1 MNYNDWPLAMSHNNC
16 ADVDARITYIRDTVT
31 DISDYPKPGIIFR
44 DITSTLADAK
54 ALRLILDVLTDRY
67 RAAGLTQ
74 IAGIEARG
82 FIFAAALADRLGCG
96 MTLIRKQGKLPRE
109 VHSQAY
115 SLEYG
120 NDTLELHQDAL
131 NADDKVLLIDDL
143 LATGGTMRAA
153 AELVGHSGARILE
166 AAFLI
171 ELKGLP
177 GRQRIEQ
184 SGVPCYAICAYD

>member
-1 MNYNDWPLAMSHNNC
+1 MSH
-16 ADVDARITYIRDTVT
+16 DPRIEYIRSTVT
-31 DISDYPKPGIIFR
+31 SIQDYPKPGIIFR
-44 DITSTLADAK
+44 DITSTLADAE
-54 ALRLILDVLTDRY
+54 ALRKVLDILTERY
-67 RAAGLTQ
+67 QAQQLTQ

-96 MTLIRKQGKLPRE
+96 VTLVRKQGKLPRA

-120 NDTLELHQDAL
+120 TDTLELHQDAL
-131 NADDKVLLIDDL
+131 NNHDRVLLVDDL
-143 LATGGTMRAA
+143 LATGGTMCAA
-153 AELVGHSGARILE
+153 AELVQRTGAQVIE

-171 ELKGLP
+171 ELSGLP

-184 SGVPCYAICAYD
+184 TGVPCYAICAYD

>member
-1 MNYNDWPLAMSHNNC
+1 MNYDAWRPDMSLNS
-16 ADVDARITYIRDTVT
+16 DPRVDYIHSTVT
-31 DISDYPKPGIIFR
+31 SIQDYPKPGIIFR

-54 ALRLILDVLTDRY
+54 ALSYILDVLTERY
-67 RAAGLTQ
+67 QDAGLTQ

-96 MTLIRKQGKLPRE
+96 MTLIRKQGKLPRA
-109 VHSQAY
+109 VHTQAY

-143 LATGGTMRAA
+143 LATGGTMQAA
-153 AELVGHSGARILE
+153 AELVAHCGASLVE

>member
-1 MNYNDWPLAMSHNNC
+1 MSLEP
-16 ADVDARITYIRDTVT
+16 RIAYIRDTVT
-31 DISDYPKPGIIFR
+31 SIQDYPKPGIIFR

-54 ALRLILDVLTDRY
+54 ALHLILDLLTERY
-67 RAAGLTQ
+67 QDKGLTQ

-82 FIFAAALADRLGCG
+82 FIFAAALADRLNCG
-96 MTLIRKQGKLPRE
+96 VTLVRKQGKLPRA

-120 NDTLELHQDAL
+120 NDTLELHKDAL
-131 NADDKVLLIDDL
+131 SSTDKVLLVDDL
-143 LATGGTMRAA
+143 LATGGTMCAA
-153 AELVGHSGARILE
+153 AELVQRTQAEVIE

-171 ELKGLP
+171 ELTGLP

>member
-1 MNYNDWPLAMSHNNC
+1 MSHNT
-16 ADVDARITYIRDTVT
+16 DPRLQYIQDSVT
-31 DISDYPKPGIIFR
+31 SIQDYPKPGIIFR
-44 DITSTLADAK
+44 DITSSLADPK
-54 ALRLILDVLTDRY
+54 ALTYILDLLTERY
-67 RAAGLTQ
+67 QETGLTQ

-96 MTLIRKQGKLPRE
+96 MTLVRKQGKLPRA
-109 VHSQAY
+109 VHTQAY

-131 NADDKVLLIDDL
+131 SADDRVLLIDDL

-153 AELVGHSGARILE
+153 AQLVNHSSATVVE

-171 ELKGLP
+171 ELNGLQ
-177 GRQRIEQ
+177 GRQKIEQ

>member
-1 MNYNDWPLAMSHNNC
+1 MSHSQSSGSSNSPDPRL
-16 ADVDARITYIRDTVT
+16 AYIDSTVT
-31 DISDYPKPGIIFR
+31 SIQDYPKPGIIFR
-44 DITSTLADAK
+44 DITSTLADPR
-54 ALRLILDVLTDRY
+54 ALKCILDILTERY
-67 RAAGLTQ
+67 QDQGLTQ

-96 MTLIRKQGKLPRE
+96 MTLIRKQGKLPRA

-131 NADDKVLLIDDL
+131 DSHDRVLLIDDL

-153 AELVGHSGARILE
+153 ADLVAHSGAKVVE

-171 ELKGLP
+171 ELSGLP

>member
-1 MNYNDWPLAMSHNNC
+1 MSH
-16 ADVDARITYIRDTVT
+16 DEQRVEYIRSTVT
-31 DISDYPKPGIIFR
+31 SIPDYPKPGIIFR
-44 DITSTLADAK
+44 DITSTLADAT
-54 ALRLILDVLTDRY
+54 ALRAILDVLTDRY
-67 RAAGLTQ
+67 RDQGLTQ

-96 MTLIRKQGKLPRE
+96 MTLIRKQGKLPRA

-131 NADDKVLLIDDL
+131 TSGDKVLLIDDL

-153 AELVGHSGARILE
+153 ADLVRHSGAQVVE

-177 GRQRIEQ
+177 GRARIEQ
-184 SGVPCYAICAYD
+184 SGVPCYAICGYD

>member
-1 MNYNDWPLAMSHNNC
+1 MSHN
-16 ADVDARITYIRDTVT
+16 ADPRLDYIHSTVT
-31 DISDYPKPGIIFR
+31 SIQDYPKPGIIFR
-44 DITSTLADAK
+44 DITSTLADPK
-54 ALRLILDVLTDRY
+54 ALSYILDVLTERY
-67 RAAGLTQ
+67 QNAGLTQ

-96 MTLIRKQGKLPRE
+96 MTLIRKQGKLPRA
-109 VHSQAY
+109 VHAQAY

-131 NADDKVLLIDDL
+131 DANDKVLLIDDL
-143 LATGGTMRAA
+143 LATGGTMQAA
-153 AELVGHSGARILE
+153 AELVTHCGAHLVE

-171 ELKGLP
+171 ELNGLP

>member
-1 MNYNDWPLAMSHNNC
+1 MSHNQQ
-16 ADVDARITYIRDTVT
+16 ARIDYIRSTVT
-31 DISDYPKPGIIFR
+31 SIPDYPKPGIIFR
-44 DITSTLADAK
+44 DITSTLADAN
-54 ALRLILDVLTDRY
+54 ALRLILDVFADRY
-67 RAAGLTQ
+67 RDRGLTQ

-96 MTLIRKQGKLPRE
+96 MTLIRKQGKLPRA

-131 NADDKVLLIDDL
+131 SPNDKVLLIDDL

-153 AELVGHSGARILE
+153 ADLVRHSGAEVIE

-171 ELKGLP
+171 ELSGLP
-177 GRQRIEQ
+177 GRTRIEE

>member
-1 MNYNDWPLAMSHNNC
+1 MSLEP
-16 ADVDARITYIRDTVT
+16 RIAYICDTVT
-31 DISDYPKPGIIFR
+31 SIQDYPKPGIIFR

-54 ALRLILDVLTDRY
+54 ALRLILDLLTERY
-67 RAAGLTQ
+67 QDKGLTQ

-82 FIFAAALADRLGCG
+82 FIFAAALADRLNCG
-96 MTLIRKQGKLPRE
+96 VTLVRKQGKLPRA

-131 NADDKVLLIDDL
+131 SSTDKVLLVDDL
-143 LATGGTMRAA
+143 LATGGTMCAA
-153 AELVGHSGARILE
+153 AELVQRTQADVIE
-166 AAFLI
+166 TAFLI
-171 ELKGLP
+171 ELTGLP

>member
-1 MNYNDWPLAMSHNNC
+1 MSVEQQLA
-16 ADVDARITYIRDTVT
+16 YIRSTVT
-31 DISDYPKPGIIFR
+31 SIQDYPKPGIVFR

-54 ALRLILDVLTDRY
+54 ALRLILDVMTERY
-67 RAAGLTQ
+67 QDQGLTQ

-96 MTLIRKQGKLPRE
+96 MTLVRKKGKLPRA
-109 VHSQAY
+109 VHSQSY

-131 NADDKVLLIDDL
+131 NRNDRVLLIDDL

-153 AELVGHSGARILE
+153 ADLVAHSGATVVE

-171 ELKGLP
+171 ELKSLP
-177 GRQRIEQ
+177 GRERIEQ